1 MKRVRIS
8 EWPSMRVHLHPR
20 TLQRIEDDA
29 ERRSVPISVIVRE
42 TLDRTYRTEA
52 R

>member
-8 EWPSMRVHLHPR
+8 EWPSLRVHLHPR
-20 TLQRIEDDA
+20 TLERIKDTA

-42 TLDRTYRTEA
+42 TLDRTWRSEVL
-52 R
+52 